1 MSQNEADSS
10 DDTSC
15 VSNNVSATDADNV
28 IQPGHDTEEY
38 QETCEAG
45 NEAIDIFERV
55 SMIRPKVKSRV
66 EFKENS
72 EWKTAKVLS
81 KQPKRTGSYKD
92 YLNIHV
98 ENESE
103 PRSLDWST
111 IKEWK
116 EVDQVEEV

>member
-1 MSQNEADSS
+1 MSENKADSS

-15 VSNNVSATDADNV
+15 VSDNVSATDADNV
-28 IQPGHDTEEY
+28 IQPGHGTEEH

-45 NEAIDIFERV
+45 NINEAIDIFERV

-81 KQPKRTGSYKD
+81 KQPKRTGSSHKTA
-92 YLNIHV
+92 NC
-98 ENESE
+98 
-103 PRSLDWST
+103 
-111 IKEWK
+111 
-116 EVDQVEEV
+116 